1 MSRRQQIR
9 GGATAL
15 PLSLI
20 SQAIPM
26 LSRHELAALTE
37 RLIDRLDILDGNCDL
52 EDDDPLEEDDHS
64 GTDLDFGEYD
74 EAALLPPP
82 TYGIDQRIIE
92 CCHPSGF
99 TSRLNAEGFAF
110 R

>member
-37 RLIDRLDILDGNCDL
+37 RLIERLDTLDGDCDT

-64 GTDLDFGEYD
+64 GTDLDAGEFD
-74 EAALLPPP
+74 EAANLPAPD
-82 TYGIDQRIIE
+82 YGIDQRYMFTRHWLANDVPI
-92 CCHPSGF
+92 PVDGF
-99 TSRLNAEGFAF
+99 PF

>member
-37 RLIDRLDILDGNCDL
+37 RLIDRLDALDGDCDIEDNCDQEAIDEREPDSHDASGDWL
-52 EDDDPLEEDDHS
+52 ED
-64 GTDLDFGEYD
+64 
-74 EAALLPPP
+74 
-82 TYGIDQRIIE
+82 QR
-92 CCHPSGF
+92 
-99 TSRLNAEGFAF
+99 FAF
-110 R
+110 VAGCSPVNIEAQAFR

>member
-1 MSRRQQIR
+1 MSRSQQIR

-37 RLIDRLDILDGNCDL
+37 RLIERLDTLDGDCDV
-52 EDDDPLEEDDHS
+52 ENDDPLEEDDHS
-64 GTDLDFGEYD
+64 GTELDNGELD
-74 EAALLPPP
+74 EAEHLPAPD
-82 TYGIDQRIIE
+82 YGIDQRYITRVPWLGAE
-92 CCHPSGF
+92 A
-99 TSRLNAEGFAF
+99 RLNADAF
-110 R
+110 PFR

>member
-37 RLIDRLDILDGNCDL
+37 RLIERLDTLDGDCDT

-64 GTDLDFGEYD
+64 GTDLDAGELD
-74 EAALLPPP
+74 EAANLTVPR
-82 TYGIDQRIIE
+82 YAVDQRYML
-92 CCHPSGF
+92 
-99 TSRLNAEGFAF
+99 SRQGLANDRPIPVDCFPF